1 MQHSPCNY
9 ALINY
14 IPFDMLIFTVPKNKQ
29 LILLVYTNILR
40 KNDTKRE
47 NEDIKNKCNNNFIVS
62 GGVASCEK

>member
-29 LILLVYTNILR
+29 LIIFFKPSCLCPQTN
-40 KNDTKRE
+40 
-47 NEDIKNKCNNNFIVS
+47 NKQQHLK
-62 GGVASCEK
+62 GE

>member
-29 LILLVYTNILR
+29 LILLMYTNILR

-47 NEDIKNKCNNNFIVS
+47 NEDIKNNHLVEWPVVKNKLMI
-62 GGVASCEK
+62 